1 MNTTNSYLLTK
12 KNANRTIIN
21 NKVNE
26 LETFYNHLGHEAY
39 IKIICA
45 YEKFCF
51 YGKTVSNKQMDY
63 SQFTNFMTK
72 NNLFSQEIKKNQVE
86 IAFNK
91 IRNNN
96 KSIDFSEF
104 LKLLIE
110 LGKIDFPFENNNL
123 KILNYFYNKRLIG
136 SPSMQKSEEEKY
148 FERWY
153 FYLESSDIRKEVTNN
168 LNMLYKLF
176 NKYKVKD
183 LKLGQVMDNND
194 MIKFSKDLTIIPTFL
209 SSKDV
214 VNVKIFSF
222 FKKFLNRFVILRNIE
237 KRSLSLLLLLI
248 FVVLLSLVLL
258 FPFSHMIRI

>member
-1 MNTTNSYLLTK
+1 MKFGIVKERKSPPDRRVVFTPEELVRLQ
-12 KNANRTIIN
+12 AQFPMAEV
-21 NKVNE
+21 KV
-26 LETFYNHLGHEAY
+26 
-39 IKIICA
+39 
-45 YEKFCF
+45 
-51 YGKTVSNKQMDY
+51 
-63 SQFTNFMTK
+63 
-72 NNLFSQEIKKNQVE
+72 
-86 IAFNK
+86 
-91 IRNNN
+91 
-96 KSIDFSEF
+96 
-104 LKLLIE
+104 
-110 LGKIDFPFENNNL
+110 
-123 KILNYFYNKRLIG
+123 
-136 SPSMQKSEEEKY
+136 
-148 FERWY
+148 
-153 FYLESSDIRKEVTNN
+153 ESSDIRKEVTNN

-214 VNVKIFSF
+214 VNVKIFFF